1 MNLSLL
7 IMTSG
12 ITFASIGLPL
22 VPIFQ
27 ENRRRGRCK
36 YSWMKGMRLC
46 LLNQ

>member
-1 MNLSLL
+1 MNLPVL

-12 ITFASIGLPL
+12 IAFASIGLPL
-22 VPIFQ
+22 VPILQ
-27 ENRRRGRCK
+27 GNRRRGRCK